1 MWNAEKPLTAAEVV
15 RAQEDLNIHK
25 VQVSLK
31 KLLNMK
37 QENIFIQLK
46 KLAMNIYQYLSLLP
60 LF

>member
-15 RAQEDLNIHK
+15 RAQEDLNIHT

-37 QENIFIQLK
+37 QENIFMQLK
-46 KLAMNIYQYLSLLP
+46 TLAMKIYQYLSLLP